1 MTADDRAYELDIL
14 KKVINTYLDK
24 TVSVTEEG
32 LNSLVS
38 KHDETVWKIATK
50 IYSDSGHKVEFSL
63 VRDILNSYIEV
74 LKMHLATEKAAAY
87 KHLQYQKVEEARRVA
102 QEAQQATEAE
112 NRRHQQATEAEN
124 RSQNRLTELAK
135 KFDESGRDKSM
146 SDLFVKVLDIV
157 SEQLSVELDKV
168 HLTSHICNDLGA
180 DELDTV
186 ELAMA
191 LEEAFDFNIEIPE
204 DILGSVK
211 KWPPSYSNDYFG
223 DSDPVAC
230 TVGELL
236 DYIHKQIST

>member
-1 MTADDRAYELDIL
+1 MPGVREVTMTADDRAYELDIL

-24 TVSVTEEG
+24 IVPVTEEG

-50 IYSDSGHKVEFSL
+50 IYSESGHKVEFSL
-63 VRDILNSYIEV
+63 VRDIVNSYIEV
-74 LKMHLATEKAAAY
+74 GKMHVATEKAAAY
-87 KHLQYQKVEEARRVA
+87 KRLQHQKIEEARRVA

-112 NRRHQQATEAEN
+112 NRR
-124 RSQNRLTELAK
+124 QNRLTELAK
-135 KFDESGRDKSM
+135 KFDGSGRDKSI

-168 HLTSHICNDLGA
+168 HLTSHICKDLGA

-236 DYIHKQIST
+236 DHIHKQIST

>member
-1 MTADDRAYELDIL
+1 MTDDDRTYKLDIL
-14 KKVINTYLDK
+14 KKVIKTYLDE
-24 TVSVTEEG
+24 TVAVTEEG

-50 IYSDSGHKVEFSL
+50 IYSESGHKVEFSL
-63 VRDILNSYIEV
+63 MREIVNSHIEV
-74 LKMHLATEKAAAY
+74 LKMHVATEKAAAY
-87 KHLQYQKVEEARRVA
+87 KRLQYEKVEEARRVA
-102 QEAQQATEAE
+102 QEAQQATETE
-112 NRRHQQATEAEN
+112 NRR
-124 RSQNRLTELAK
+124 QNRLTELAK
-135 KFDESGRDKSM
+135 KLDESGRDKSM

-157 SEQLSVELDKV
+157 SEQLSVDELDKV
-168 HLTSHICNDLGA
+168 SLTNHICNDLGA

-223 DSDPVAC
+223 DSVPVAC

-236 DYIHKQIST
+236 DYIHKQILLKD

>member
-1 MTADDRAYELDIL
+1 MSADDRAYELDIL

-24 TVSVTEEG
+24 TVPVTEKG

-50 IYSDSGHKVEFSL
+50 IYSESGHKVEFSL
-63 VRDILNSYIEV
+63 VRDIVNSHIEV
-74 LKMHLATEKAAAY
+74 LKMHVATEKAAAY
-87 KHLQYQKVEEARRVA
+87 KRLQCQKVEEAQRVA
-102 QEAQQATEAE
+102 QEAQQAIEAE
-112 NRRHQQATEAEN
+112 KCK
-124 RSQNRLTELAK
+124 QNRLIELAK
-135 KFDESGRDKSM
+135 KLDESGRDKSM
-146 SDLFVKVLDIV
+146 SELFVKVLDIV
-157 SEQLSVELDKV
+157 SEQLSVDELDKV
-168 HLTSHICNDLGA
+168 TLTSHICNDLGA

-211 KWPPSYSNDYFG
+211 KWPPSFSNDFFG

-236 DYIHKQIST
+236 NYIHKQILPED

>member
-1 MTADDRAYELDIL
+1 MSADDRAYELDIL

-24 TVSVTEEG
+24 TVPVTEKG

-50 IYSDSGHKVEFSL
+50 IYSESGHKVEFSL
-63 VRDILNSYIEV
+63 VRDIVNSHIEV
-74 LKMHLATEKAAAY
+74 LKMHVATEKAAAY
-87 KHLQYQKVEEARRVA
+87 KRLQCQKVEEAQRVA
-102 QEAQQATEAE
+102 QEAQQAIEAE
-112 NRRHQQATEAEN
+112 KCK
-124 RSQNRLTELAK
+124 QNRLIELAK
-135 KFDESGRDKSM
+135 KLDESGRDKSM
-146 SDLFVKVLDIV
+146 SELFVKVLDIV
-157 SEQLSVELDKV
+157 SEQLSVDELDKV
-168 HLTSHICNDLGA
+168 TLTSHICNDLGA

-211 KWPPSYSNDYFG
+211 KWPPSFRYNSFG

-236 DYIHKQIST
+236 DYIHKQILPED

>member
-1 MTADDRAYELDIL
+1 MPGVREVTMTDDDRTYELDIL
-14 KKVINTYLDK
+14 KKVIKTYLDE
-24 TVSVTEEG
+24 TVAVTEEG

-50 IYSDSGHKVEFSL
+50 IYSQSGHKVEFSL
-63 VRDILNSYIEV
+63 VRDIVNSHIEV
-74 LKMHLATEKAAAY
+74 LKMYVATEKAAAY
-87 KHLQYQKVEEARRVA
+87 KRLQYEKVEEARRVA

-112 NRRHQQATEAEN
+112 NCR
-124 RSQNRLTELAK
+124 QNRLTELAK
-135 KFDESGRDKSM
+135 KLDESGIDRSM

-168 HLTSHICNDLGA
+168 SLTSHICNDLGA

-211 KWPPSYSNDYFG
+211 KWTPSFSYNSFG
-223 DSDPVAC
+223 DSVPVAC
-230 TVGELL
+230 TVEELL
-236 DYIHKQIST
+236 DYIHKQILPKD